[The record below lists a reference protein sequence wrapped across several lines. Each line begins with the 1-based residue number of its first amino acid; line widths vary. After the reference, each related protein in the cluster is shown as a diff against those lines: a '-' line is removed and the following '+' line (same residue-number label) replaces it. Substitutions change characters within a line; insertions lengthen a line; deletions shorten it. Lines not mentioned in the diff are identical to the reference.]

1 VIAVIARHRKSKTEE
16 QDGRARQKSKTEE
29 QDRRARQK
37 SKTEEQDRRSE
48 DREIGKARLPKSP
61 ELPKLGTELRSDVV
75 AAGLRSDVAAA
86 ELRADV
92 LAAELR
98 AAVSGEV
105 RFDDGTRALYAVDG
119 SNYRQVPIGV
129 VVPKT
134 VEDVIATVALARKH
148 GAPLLPRGAG
158 TSLCGQSCN
167 VAVIVDFSKYLNQI
181 LEINP
186 AEKYAWVQPGCVL
199 DHLRNRANQHG
210 LTFGPDPSTHEYC
223 NLGGMIG
230 NNSCGVH
237 SMMAGRTVDNVI
249 ELDLLT
255 YDGERM
261 RVGQTSDAELERI
274 IREGRGEGRGEGGGE
289 GGRRGEIYARLRA
302 LRDQY
307 AGLIRQRYPKIP
319 RRVSGYSL
327 DELLPEHG
335 FNVARAL
342 VGAEGTC
349 VVVLAAK
356 VRLVEWPKSRTT
368 LVLGYKD
375 VYAAADSVPEVC
387 QAAPI
392 GLEGM
397 DDVLIGNMKKKGL
410 HPRSIALLPE
420 GRGWLLCEFGGETK
434 EESNAKARALMERL
448 GRQPDPPKMKLFVDE
463 QETLMVWKAR
473 ESGLGATS
481 QVPGEPEAW
490 EGWED
495 AAVAPEKLG
504 EYLRGL
510 HQLLAK
516 YGYHCALYGHFGQA
530 CVHMRINFDL
540 VTEPGIRK
548 FRAFVEEAADFVV
561 RLGGSLSGEHG
572 DGQARGELL
581 VKMYGPELMEAFR
594 EFKRIWDP
602 QWKMNPGKKID
613 ANPLDQ
619 NLRLGAGY
627 NPAAVKT
634 YFSFPESHGHFPET
648 TLRCVG
654 VSKCRK
660 DDGGT
665 MCPSYMATREEKHST
680 RGRARLLFE
689 MLQGDPLRGGWKSGY
704 IKDALDLCLACK
716 ACKSECPVQVDM
728 ATYKAEFLAHYYE
741 GRLRPRAAFAMGL
754 VHRWAR
760 LARLAPGLVNFF
772 AAAPGF
778 SHLLKLAGGISQ
790 KRKLPGFARQTFTA
804 WFRERESR
812 NPESRNPGPRNPESP
827 VMLWPDTFSNHF
839 HPHIAQAAVEVLE
852 HAGYQVTI
860 PEAPLCCGRP
870 LYDFGMLDRARGML
884 EELLAALRPQI
895 AAGTPIIGLEPSCVS
910 VFRDEMTNLLGDNEA
925 ARRLKSQTYLLSEF
939 LVDKADYRPPQ
950 LQRRALVHGHCHHKS
965 VLKFDA
971 EHELLK
977 RTGLDFQVLDSGCC
991 GMAGSFGFEADKYE
1005 VSVQIGERVLLPAV
1019 RRAAPETLIVAD
1031 GFSCFQQIEAL
1042 TGRRP
1047 LHIAEVLQMALA
1059 EIPRP
1064 LPKPAYAPNSEGA
1077 GEGALL

>member
-1 VIAVIARHRKSKTEE
+1 MDARHRIE
-16 QDGRARQKSKTEE
+16 
-29 QDRRARQK
+29 
-37 SKTEEQDRRSE
+37 
-48 DREIGKARLPKSP
+48 
-61 ELPKLGTELRSDVV
+61 
-75 AAGLRSDVAAA
+75 
-86 ELRADV
+86 V

-98 AAVSGEV
+98 ATVAGEI

-134 VEDVIATVALARKH
+134 IEDVVQTVALARKH
-148 GAPLLPRGAG
+148 GAPLLPRGGG

-186 AEKYAWVQPGCVL
+186 QEKYAWVQPGVVL
-199 DHLRNRANQHG
+199 DNLRNRANEYS

-237 SMMAGRTVDNVI
+237 SMMAGRTVDNVL
-249 ELDLLT
+249 ELDILT
-255 YDGERM
+255 YDGDRM
-261 RVGQTSDAELERI
+261 RVGQTSDDELAKI
-274 IREGRGEGRGEGGGE
+274 IREGGK
-289 GGRRGEIYARLRA
+289 RGEIYSRLRA

-307 AGLIRQRYPKIP
+307 AELIRARYPQIP

-335 FNVARAL
+335 FNVARSL
-342 VGAEGTC
+342 VGTEGTC
-349 VVVLAAK
+349 VVTLAAK
-356 VRLVEWPKSRTT
+356 VRLVDWPKKRTT

-375 VYAAADSVPEVC
+375 VYAAADNVPEVC
-387 QAAPI
+387 KAAPI

-397 DDVLIGNMKKKGL
+397 DHVLIENMTKKGL
-410 HPRSIALLPE
+410 HPKSIAMLPE
-420 GRGWLLCEFGGETK
+420 GKGWLLCEFGGETK
-434 EESNAKARALMERL
+434 DESNAKAQALMERL
-448 GRQPDPPKMKLFVDE
+448 SRQPDPPKMKLFIDE

-510 HQLLAK
+510 HRLLAK

-540 VTEPGIRK
+540 VTEQGIK
-548 FRAFVEEAADFVV
+548 NFRAFVEEAADFVV

-581 VKMYGPELMEAFR
+581 GKMYGPELMQAFR
-594 EFKRIWDP
+594 EFKRIWDSD
-602 QWKMNPGKKID
+602 WKMNPGKKID

-619 NLRLGAGY
+619 NLRLGATY
-627 NPAAVKT
+627 NPPTVKT
-634 YFSFPESHGHFPET
+634 YFSFPEAHGHFPET
-648 TLRCVG
+648 TIRCVG

-660 DDGGT
+660 EEGGT

-689 MLQGDPLRGGWKSGY
+689 MLQGDPLHGGWKSDY
-704 IKDALDLCLACK
+704 VKDALDLCLACK
-716 ACKSECPVQVDM
+716 ACKTECPVSVDM
-728 ATYKAEFLAHYYE
+728 ATYKAEFLAHHYE
-741 GRLRPRAAFAMGL
+741 GRLRPRAAYSMGL
-754 VHRWAR
+754 IHRWAR
-760 LARLAPGLVNFF
+760 LAQRAPGLVNFLGSV
-772 AAAPGF
+772 PGF
-778 SHLLKLAGGISQ
+778 SHLLKWAGGISQ
-790 KRKLPGFARQTFTA
+790 QRALPAFARQAFTA
-804 WFRERESR
+804 WFRERGAR
-812 NPESRNPGPRNPESP
+812 NSSLSDPGRPR
-827 VMLWPDTFSNHF
+827 VMLWPDTLSNYF
-839 HPHIAQAAVEVLE
+839 HPNVARAAVEVLE

-860 PEAPLCCGRP
+860 PETSLCCGRP
-870 LYDFGMLDRARGML
+870 LYDFGMLDAARTML
-884 EELLAALRPQI
+884 KQVLIELRGQI
-895 AAGTPIIGLEPSCVS
+895 GTGTPIIGLEPSCVS
-910 VFRDEMTNLLGDNEA
+910 VFRDEMTNLLGNDEIA
-925 ARRLKSQTYLLSEF
+925 QKMKSQTYLLSEF
-939 LVDKADYRPPQ
+939 LVNQGYRPPQ
-950 LQRRALVHGHCHHKS
+950 LKRKALVHGHCHHKS
-965 VLKFDA
+965 VLKFDS

-991 GMAGSFGFEADKYE
+991 GMAGSFGFEAGKYD
-1005 VSVQIGERVLLPAV
+1005 VSVKIGERVLLPAV
-1019 RRAAPETLIVAD
+1019 RSASADTLIIAD
-1031 GFSCFQQIEAL
+1031 GFSCFQQIEGL
-1042 TGRRP
+1042 TGRKA
-1047 LHIAEVLQMALA
+1047 LHIAEVLQMAIREGTAAKA
-1059 EIPRP
+1059 EDSAPQI
-1064 LPKPAYAPNSEGA
+1064 YANVNR
-1077 GEGALL
+1077 